1 MRRFLT
7 AVETIAA
14 FFLLAIA
21 LLTFA
26 NVAVRDL
33 FSVQIPDWFD
43 FSKLMQV
50 VAVFWGIALTTFAG
64 RHICVDIVWEHVG
77 PKGKRI
83 IDLFATCVTAA
94 FLVPMSWMVC
104 TKIMG
109 LGTQAT
115 SDLRIPIIYFY
126 WVAATGVVA
135 ACVLAVWRIVRVWQG
150 VPDEES
156 PLG

>member
-1 MRRFLT
+1 VKRLLT

-50 VAVFWGIALTTFAG
+50 IAVFWGIALTTFAG

-77 PKGKRI
+77 PRAKRL
-83 IDLFATCVTAA
+83 IDLFATWCDCGLPGANVVDGVHQDHGPGHAGHLGFAHSDHLLLLGSGNWCCCGVCV
-94 FLVPMSWMVC
+94 
-104 TKIMG
+104 G
-109 LGTQAT
+109 G
-115 SDLRIPIIYFY
+115 
-126 WVAATGVVA
+126 VAHRAGMA
-135 ACVLAVWRIVRVWQG
+135 RRAG
-150 VPDEES
+150 
-156 PLG
+156 